1 VTRYYLYDRNGNA
14 TLQLDTTGTGIT
26 AKSADQLK
34 DLTGVSYTET
44 VYDKRNQV
52 VEVREPKFNQDKLDT
67 SLNLFNQ
74 TISRTVDKSTVS
86 LTDSAN
92 KLSFNAET
100 QKLSI
105 QTNASRVI
113 FKYWPKGST
122 ATASNTFTVDMQA
135 TTTAGLFVLDIGAIQ
150 ANIEYSY

>member
-1 VTRYYLYDRNGNA
+1 
-14 TLQLDTTGTGIT
+14 
-26 AKSADQLK
+26 
-34 DLTGVSYTET
+34 
-44 VYDKRNQV
+44 
-52 VEVREPKFNQDKLDT
+52 REPKFNQDKLDT

-105 QTNASRVI
+105 QANAQAQRVMI
-113 FKYWPKGST
+113 KYWPKGST
-122 ATASNTFTVDMQA
+122 AT
-135 TTTAGLFVLDIGAIQ
+135 
-150 ANIEYSY
+150 